1 MEGSDFLDL
10 PQTPEDLDIEYD
22 ITGLSLDLVDV
33 TAQEGFKYPAMVI
46 TGVVFQD
53 TLKVLKRR
61 VRDSFR
67 AFDVWL
73 DMEDGSSP
81 TNIGTLPLEMETLL
95 VMRYLGVRVTVY
107 LTPDEVETLDLSDA
121 SVLERFM

>member
-33 TAQEGFKYPAMVI
+33 TAQEGFNYPAMVI

-53 TLKVLKRR
+53 TLKVLKTR

>member
-33 TAQEGFKYPAMVI
+33 TAQEGFKCPAMVI

-53 TLKVLKRR
+53 TLKVLKTR

>member
-10 PQTPEDLDIEYD
+10 PQTPEDFDIEYD

-53 TLKVLKRR
+53 TLKVLKTR